1 MNNLAVSFA
10 QHPVQP
16 PYATLVGSVVETAG
30 RTSPPTKEEAR
41 TAFLGTAQRWALNA
55 HQHATDT
62 AGAARTAECDEA
74 CAVSLCNL
82 GDIALLLGN
91 VGEAGRWFRE
101 ARAMSET
108 MAFPAGVQQADAGL
122 SRLPGGGR

>member
-16 PYATLVGSVVETAG
+16 PYETLVGSVIDKPAAGKAEITKKEAQRAYYETA
-30 RTSPPTKEEAR
+30 E
-41 TAFLGTAQRWALNA
+41 RWATNA

-62 AGAARTAECDEA
+62 SGDARTPECDEA
-74 CAVSLCNL
+74 CAVALCNL
-82 GDIALLLGN
+82 GDIAALLGN
-91 VGEAGRWFRE
+91 AREAAQRFTE

-108 MAFPAGVQQADAGL
+108 MAFAAGVQQAEAGL
-122 SRLPGGGR
+122 ARLQK